1 MQILPT
7 DIIYSKIIPYTYN
20 VQPSFLLI
28 DIKSF
33 FETKQII
40 SNIYYIKNSHLL
52 EFEENADK
60 YWLISDILLFIKR
73 HKQSS
78 FPKINKSYNKFIC
91 SNKSVHNQFN
101 IYWSILTSF
110 ERDNFIKKIIKY

>member
-1 MQILPT
+1 MQNLPT

-20 VQPSFLLI
+20 VQPSFILT
-28 DIKSF
+28 DIKNF

-40 SNIYYIKNSHLL
+40 SNIYYIRNSHLL

-78 FPKINKSYNKFIC
+78 FTKINKSYNKFIC

-101 IYWSILTSF
+101 IYWSTLTPA
-110 ERDNFIKKIIKY
+110 ERDNFILLIK